1 MKTILIVMMLAVNQN
16 PLERTLDAI
25 CLVESN
31 GGKDTRDGDGGRAVG
46 PYQIWAS
53 YWKDGTRFLK
63 VDWPYHDARDPAKAR
78 AVVRAY
84 VTTYAAVRGYPQ
96 TPETWA
102 RLQNGGPSG
111 PKRRATEVYWHKVRR
126 LLK

>member
-1 MKTILIVMMLAVNQN
+1 MKTILIVMMLAVNA

-31 GGKDTRDGDGGRAVG
+31 GGKDARDGDGGRAIG
-46 PYQIWAS
+46 PYQIWES

-63 VDWPYHDARDPAKAR
+63 VDWPYSEARDPVKAR

-84 VTTYAAVRGYPQ
+84 VTTYATVRSYPQ
-96 TPETWA
+96 TPETWS
-102 RLQNGGPSG
+102 RLHNGGPSG
-111 PKRRATEVYWHKVRR
+111 AKKRATEAYWRKVRR